1 MKKIYVLVFM
11 TMTTLFSANAQIV
24 INEILYEI
32 PGTGEL
38 EEFIE
43 LHNAGTSDVDM
54 LGYSFTAGV
63 TYTFGPV
70 TIQAGAYYLLAANQL
85 AMQESFG
92 VNPDA
97 IYAGALSNTGE
108 DIVLVDN
115 LGFVVDSV
123 NYKTT
128 SPWPTTASE
137 GYSIQ
142 LCNASL
148 DNNIGTSWG
157 NSTIAEGF
165 NTTSRVD
172 DLYATPGWV
181 NETYKIKYLTITA
194 VACNSYTSPSGKIY
208 TSTNTYKDTLNY
220 TCEDSI
226 FTINLTIQ
234 KSNAA
239 FSVSACNSYLSP
251 SGKYTWTQNGVYND
265 TIPNMNNCD
274 SIMEINL
281 TIKSTSSYIYADACD
296 SYTSPSGK
304 YTWTEDGIYTDTI
317 PNANSCDSIM
327 EINLTI
333 DQSTSSYIYVDA
345 CNSYTSPSGR
355 YTWTEDGIYTDTIP
369 NANRCDSIMEIN
381 LTIKSTSSYIY
392 VDACDSYTSPSGR
405 YTWTEDG
412 IYTDTIPN
420 ASSCDSIM
428 KIDLVVYILDATVSQ
443 EGGALV
449 TNEIENANYQWLDCD
464 DNFAPILDANAKYF
478 TPTMNGN
485 YAVSINFDGCIDTS
499 DCYLVDDVGIINQNT
514 MQEISLFPNPISDNQ
529 ETVTL
534 ALGENKDVSV
544 SVFNIS
550 GELVFEK
557 QGINESTFQ
566 FQLKEVAGIYT
577 VVVKK
582 KEEVKY
588 LQLVKY

>member
-1 MKKIYVLVFM
+1 MKKIYMLVFM
-11 TMTTLFSANAQIV
+11 TMATLFSANAQIV

-54 LGYSFTAGV
+54 LGYNFTAGV

-70 TIQAGAYYLLAANQL
+70 VIQAGAYYLLAANQL

-92 VNPDA
+92 VTPDA
-97 IYAGALSNTGE
+97 IYVGALSNTGE
-108 DIVLVDN
+108 DIVLVDD

-181 NETYKIKYLTITA
+181 NETYKIKYLTLTA

-234 KSNAA
+234 KSNAT
-239 FSVSACNSYLSP
+239 FSVSTCNSYLSP

-281 TIKSTSSYIYADACD
+281 TINQSTSSLIYADACD

-327 EINLTI
+327 EITLTI
-333 DQSTSSYIYVDA
+333 KSTSSYIYVDA

-355 YTWTEDGIYTDTIP
+355 YI
-369 NANRCDSIMEIN
+369 
-381 LTIKSTSSYIY
+381 
-392 VDACDSYTSPSGR
+392 
-405 YTWTEDG
+405 WTEDG

-428 KIDLVVYILDATVSQ
+428 EIDLVVYTINDSIYQ
-443 EGGALV
+443 EIDALV
-449 TNEIENANYQWLDCD
+449 ARQDDALYQWLDCD
-464 DNFAPILDANAKYF
+464 DNFAPIPEANDQNFFPYE
-478 TPTMNGN
+478 NGS
-485 YAVSINFDGCIDTS
+485 YAVLIGLGGCVDTS
-499 DCYLVDDVGIINQNT
+499 DCYLIDYIGIQTENS
-514 MQEISLFPNPISDNQ
+514 MQEISMFPNPISDNQ

-550 GELVFEK
+550 GELIFEK